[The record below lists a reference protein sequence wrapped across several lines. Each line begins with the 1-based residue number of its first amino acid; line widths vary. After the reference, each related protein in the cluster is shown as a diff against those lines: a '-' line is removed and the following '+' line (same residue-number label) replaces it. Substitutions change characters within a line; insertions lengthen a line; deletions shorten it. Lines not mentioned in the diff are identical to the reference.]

1 MGEECEVILVEGRQL
16 GVEDCLGL
24 EVEAAHTLGALE
36 VVVGGAGEASG
47 NGSNARGTVGHTGNA
62 RNDLGGGSSDRSCD
76 LRNVAHH
83 AREAGIDAD
92 TG

>member
-1 MGEECEVILVEGRQL
+1 MGEECEVVLVEGSQL

-24 EVEAAHTLGALE
+24 EVEAAHALGALE

-47 NGSNARGTVGHTGNA
+47 DGSDARGAVGHTGNA
-62 RNDLGGGSSDRSCD
+62 GNDLGGSSSDRSRN
-76 LRNVAHH
+76 LWNVAHH
-83 AREAGIDAD
+83 AREAGIETD